1 MDNQNTT
8 NEFKIRI
15 LILLAIADKEF
26 HKDEDKMIKS
36 LLKKRNVDMQ
46 NYETIKNEIFNSED
60 NFDNLCRDS
69 LKKINNEDDQQDLL
83 KILFLLSPPSYV
95 VTSIFFAF
103 AAIELSIISAIADS
117 GVYPNDLNAMIMLL
131 GLGINS
137 IFITNY

>member
-69 LKKINNEDDQQDLL
+69 
-83 KILFLLSPPSYV
+83 F
-95 VTSIFFAF
+95 
-103 AAIELSIISAIADS
+103 
-117 GVYPNDLNAMIMLL
+117 
-131 GLGINS
+131 
-137 IFITNY
+137 

>member
-1 MDNQNTT
+1 MNNQNTT

-83 KILFLLSPPSYV
+83 KILFLLSMADL
-95 VTSIFFAF
+95 ILHEDELRF
-103 AAIELSIISAIADS
+103 IELCAVEWGIY
-117 GVYPNDLNAMIMLL
+117 GNNLKEMI
-131 GLGINS
+131 N
-137 IFITNY
+137 N

>member
-15 LILLAIADKEF
+15 LILLAIADKDF

-83 KILFLLSPPSYV
+83 KILFLLSMADL
-95 VTSIFFAF
+95 ILHEDELRF
-103 AAIELSIISAIADS
+103 IELCAVEWGIY
-117 GVYPNDLNAMIMLL
+117 GNNLKEMI
-131 GLGINS
+131 N
-137 IFITNY
+137 N